1 MLLKKLFLISSLLLL
16 SNCAS
21 KQSYIGASSTAV
33 VAGSANFMPGLRKGY
48 FYRSCVLN
56 LGMNYEDM
64 IFNITN
70 TGLSSKE
77 FSKINIRKI

>member
-1 MLLKKLFLISSLLLL
+1 
-16 SNCAS
+16 
-21 KQSYIGASSTAV
+21 
-33 VAGSANFMPGLRKGY
+33 
-48 FYRSCVLN
+48 
-56 LGMNYEDM
+56 MNYEDM